1 MTREPKPQSQQPQPQ
16 PGQNQL
22 PRRQEKSRDGSEID
36 ETVDPVYSQ
45 PLASRTTQINDP
57 VYGQLNSAQ
66 SKPEDGEQK
75 TPARGKIKPSDDPV
89 YSQSR
94 STNTRDKTTRQE
106 FNDPVYGQP
115 LPPPSS
121 SSSSSSPPSPPP
133 GKKGT
138 TTINPSDDPVYSQ
151 PQSRNT
157 RNASNRIDQLSSQ
170 ISPPSASEPDASV
183 DNTKH
188 GRSKS

>member
-1 MTREPKPQSQQPQPQ
+1 MTREPKPQSQQPQP
-16 PGQNQL
+16 PTGQNQ
-22 PRRQEKSRDGSEID
+22 PHRREKTKDESEID
-36 ETVDPVYSQ
+36 ETVDPIYSQ

-75 TPARGKIKPSDDPV
+75 TPGRGKIKPSDDPV

-94 STNTRDKTTRQE
+94 I
-106 FNDPVYGQP
+106 YGQP
-115 LPPPSS
+115 LPPPSSSSS